1 MHITNTSSSLYY
13 SCSIKSCRRKDLR
26 RQRLVTSLHLSLMP
40 LSIATSLAS
49 STGTSSPRTCSSRS
63 KTSPKRS
70 LRYLTSASLASSTKK
85 SWRLQH
91 AARQVTSH
99 PKFFPKSLTKMDA
112 ISGAWPSSSSSCS
125 QGPHLSTTR
134 ITSNSLRRLSAA
146 STTSTRRLGHPSP
159 RRPRTSSVSCSSPTP
174 TSASMES
181 RSWRIPGFLVNTR
194 LRIRIRTF

>member
-1 MHITNTSSSLYY
+1 MAPCRGKLSVLCETHLTNTSSSLYY

-49 STGTSSPRTCSSRS
+49 STGTSSPRTCSSAR

-70 LRYLTSASLASSTKK
+70 LRYLTSASLGSSTKK
-85 SWRLQH
+85 SWRPQH

-99 PKFFPKSLTKMDA
+99 PKLFPKSLTKMDA

-125 QGPHLSTTR
+125 QDPHLSTTR

-146 STTSTRRLGHPSP
+146 SITLTRPHGPLSLRK
-159 RRPRTSSVSCSSPTP
+159 RKISSVSSWWPTR
-174 TSASMES
+174 TS
-181 RSWRIPGFLVNTR
+181 V
-194 LRIRIRTF
+194 